1 MLLHV
6 LESGEIEFPITI
18 EELQQRFP
26 RTSFADPITASALPE
41 GYWAVHI
48 AELQSELGPPPG
60 YTLNLSAPAWDG
72 EKWVQ
77 YWENR
82 PFTEGELEEFKDK
95 QRLARNR
102 LLAATDWTQLQD
114 VPKKTSEMYR
124 EYRQNLRDITQDPS
138 FPFVSLP
145 ES

>member
-1 MLLHV
+1 MLLRV
-6 LESGEIEFPITI
+6 LDSGEIEFPITT

-26 RTSFADPITASALPE
+26 RTSFADPITTSALPE
-41 GYWAVHI
+41 GYWAVHTTEFPF
-48 AELQSELGPPPG
+48 ELRPSPG
-60 YTLNLSAPAWDG
+60 YKLDLSNPAWDG

-77 YWENR
+77 SWRHR
-82 PFTEGELEEFKDK
+82 PFTETELEEFKVK
-95 QRLARNR
+95 QKLARNR
-102 LLAATDWTQLQD
+102 LLEATDWTQLPD